1 MPIADIPL
9 YNRLTKSLE
18 YEVVFERKFMEFFY
32 GTRLGIWICER
43 LLKKLWFSRCYGR
56 VKRHANSKASIA
68 PFVEQYAID
77 TDEILRPLEEFANF
91 NEFFIRELVD
101 EARPIDNTPGHLI
114 SPADGRVIHYPITN
128 CTVIPVKGVHF
139 DIAVLL
145 DDAVLAAQYN
155 GGDCFVTRL
164 APTDYHRY
172 GYIDSGKHDKHSRIN
187 GFLHSVSP
195 YALQRNLKVFTENQR
210 ELCVLHT
217 DNFGTVVQIDV
228 GALVVGRIVQHQ
240 PEGGRFERG
249 EQKGHFEFGG
259 STVIL
264 LFEPGIVVPDQD
276 ILNYSRDGIE
286 TIVKYGSKIGQ
297 QA

>member
-1 MPIADIPL
+1 MPIVDIPL

-18 YEVVFERKFMEFFY
+18 YEVVFERRFMEFFY
-32 GTRLGIWICER
+32 GTGLGVWICEH

-56 VKRHANSKASIA
+56 VKHHANSKASIA
-68 PFVEQYAID
+68 PFVERYAIN
-77 TDEILRPLEEFANF
+77 TDEILQPLEEYASF

-101 EARPIDNTPGHLI
+101 GARPIDNTPGHLI

-128 CTVIPVKGVHF
+128 STVIPVKGAHF
-139 DIAVLL
+139 DIAALL
-145 DDAVLAAQYN
+145 DDAALATQYN
-155 GGDCFVTRL
+155 GGDCFIIRL
-164 APTDYHRY
+164 APVDYHRY
-172 GYIDSGKHDKHSRIN
+172 GYIDSGKHDKHSRVN

-217 DNFGTVVQIDV
+217 DNFGTVIQVEV

-249 EQKGHFEFGG
+249 EQKGYFEFGG

-264 LFEPGIVVPDQD
+264 LFEPAIVVPDKD
-276 ILNYSRDGIE
+276 ILDYSRDGIE

>member
-1 MPIADIPL
+1 MSIVDIRL

-18 YEVVFERKFMEFFY
+18 YEVVFERRFMEFFY
-32 GTRLGIWICER
+32 GTRLGIWICEH

-56 VKRHANSKASIA
+56 VKRHANSKESIVS
-68 PFVEQYAID
+68 FIEQYGID
-77 TDEILRPLEEFANF
+77 TGEILRPLEEFANF

-101 EARPIDNTPGHLI
+101 GARPIDNTPGHLI
-114 SPADGRVIHYPITN
+114 SPADGRIIHYPITN
-128 CTVIPVKGVHF
+128 RTVIPVKGAYF

-145 DDAVLAAQYN
+145 GDAALAAQYN
-155 GGDCFVTRL
+155 GGDCFITRL

-172 GYIDSGKHDKHSRIN
+172 GYIDSGRHDQHSRIN

-195 YALQRNLKVFTENQR
+195 YALQRNLRVFTENQR

-217 DNFGTVVQIDV
+217 DNFGTVAQIDV
-228 GALVVGRIVQHQ
+228 GAMVVGRVVQHK

-249 EQKGHFEFGG
+249 EQKGYFEFGG

-276 ILNYSRDGIE
+276 ILHYSRDGIE

-297 QA
+297 LA